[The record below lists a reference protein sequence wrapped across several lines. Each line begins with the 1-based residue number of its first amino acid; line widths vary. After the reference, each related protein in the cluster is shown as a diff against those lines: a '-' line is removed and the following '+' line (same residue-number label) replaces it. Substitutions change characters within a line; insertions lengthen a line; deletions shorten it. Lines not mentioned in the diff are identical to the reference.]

1 MPSQYADYDTDM
13 IELKKKRAT
22 VTTKLESYYL
32 YIYILCYIINR
43 WYKLNPK
50 TSLPSDEEINAVAT
64 SLGYPFTKVKKFICE
79 KLNIS
84 YNSLIGV

>member
-32 YIYILCYIINR
+32 YIYCVILSIDGIN
-43 WYKLNPK
+43 
-50 TSLPSDEEINAVAT
+50 
-64 SLGYPFTKVKKFICE
+64 
-79 KLNIS
+79 
-84 YNSLIGV
+84 

>member
-32 YIYILCYIINR
+32 YIYIYCVNR

-50 TSLPSDEEINAVAT
+50 TSLPSDEEINVVAT